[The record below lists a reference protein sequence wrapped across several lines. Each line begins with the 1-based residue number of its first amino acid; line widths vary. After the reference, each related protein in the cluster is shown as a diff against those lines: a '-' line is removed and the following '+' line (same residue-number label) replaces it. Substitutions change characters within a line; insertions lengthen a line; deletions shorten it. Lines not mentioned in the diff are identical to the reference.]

1 MSAVKSV
8 PEGYPSLSPYLIVSD
23 GAAAIEFY
31 QKVFGATL
39 RMKLDAPG
47 GRVGHAELEIGNGL
61 VMLAD
66 EHPEMGA
73 LAPTTI
79 GGTPVGLHLYLED
92 VDAVAKKAIA
102 AGATL
107 KRPVESQFYG
117 DRLGSIID
125 PFGHLWHISTHVE
138 DVSPEEIGR
147 RAAAMAKEH

>member
-8 PEGYPSLSPYLIVSD
+8 PEGYPSLSPYLIVRD

-47 GRVGHAELEIGNGL
+47 GRIGHAELEIGNGL

-66 EHPEMGA
+66 EHPEIGA

-107 KRPVESQFYG
+107 KRPVENQFYG